1 MYRHEEPGHQTTLG
15 GTVPA
20 GQYGAFPV
28 GPTGGF
34 ARPGPALSGPCHSTR
49 SQARLLRASEDVW
62 HHSPWREVVAL
73 RGRRILATPRGFVWR
88 AVMRAG
94 IMRMSGADYY
104 VAGSGTVDFWL
115 WGIVPMV
122 RASGPD
128 ISRAA
133 RGRLVAESFWL
144 PSSLLPGEHVE
155 WRGVDDQTAEVIVD
169 VDGDPIA
176 TRLSVDS
183 DGRLKSIQT
192 QRWGDQT
199 EDKRFALIPFG
210 GDVKEECQFGD
221 YSIPGAMNGGWW
233 YGTDKYP
240 DYEFIRATITE
251 AGFR

>member
-1 MYRHEEPGHQTTLG
+1 MKSRDIKRLWEVLSQPVSTGRFQSDQLEGL
-15 GTVPA
+15 PA
-20 GQYGAFPV
+20 PARRYLAH
-28 GPTGGF
+28 
-34 ARPGPALSGPCHSTR
+34 AIRPGAKLASSVHLKMSGTI
-49 SQARLLRASEDVW
+49 RLGKKWLPFEAE
-62 HHSPWREVVAL
+62 E
-73 RGRRILATPRGFVWR
+73 ILAPPRGFVWR

-94 IMRMSGADYY
+94 LMRISGADYY
-104 VAGSGTVDFWL
+104 VAGSGAVDFWL
-115 WGIVPMV
+115 WGLIPMV

-133 RGRLVAESFWL
+133 RGRLISESFWL

-233 YGTDKYP
+233 YETDKYP